1 MKTFKS
7 FREQL
12 ELQEAKKCSECGCD
26 PMNPKEGCD
35 CNHKAMAEEYSNA
48 HYQDGKTTV
57 KVKSTGATG
66 KVISRHRQDGEIHYT
81 VDHGGDKTSKHP
93 GSNLKVHESKM
104 DGVADGALEG
114 DKHMCA
120 TKIFKEGFGEGVPI
134 KGDHADPDEFGNI
147 SWYTT
152 MFDHGIETVEVQEEG
167 VKILAQE
174 AHMNHKK
181 KAYK

>member
-1 MKTFKS
+1 MKTFKN
-7 FREQL
+7 FREGV
-12 ELQEAKKCSECGCD
+12 EIQEE
-26 PMNPKEGCD
+26 P
-35 CNHKAMAEEYSNA
+35 
-48 HYQDGKTTV
+48 
-57 KVKSTGATG
+57 
-66 KVISRHRQDGEIHYT
+66 
-81 VDHGGDKTSKHP
+81 
-93 GSNLKVHESKM
+93 M
-104 DGVADGALEG
+104 DGVAKGSLDG

-134 KGDHADPDEFGNI
+134 KGEHADPDEFGNI

-181 KAYK
+181 KMKEEVEEIEEISKKTLGSYIKKATASYGSRERMGKEFERDAKASRSATDKKTNARLADRFQSAARKRKDGIMKATDKLVNKKN

>member
-1 MKTFKS
+1 MKTFRE
-7 FREQL
+7 FR
-12 ELQEAKKCSECGCD
+12 ELQEGKKCSECGCD
-26 PMNPKEGCD
+26 MMNPKEGCD
-35 CNHKAMAEEYSNA
+35 CDHKDMKEA
-48 HYQDGKTTV
+48 
-57 KVKSTGATG
+57 
-66 KVISRHRQDGEIHYT
+66 
-81 VDHGGDKTSKHP
+81 
-93 GSNLKVHESKM
+93 KM

-134 KGDHADPDEFGNI
+134 KGEHADPDEFGNI

-152 MFDHGIETVEVQEEG
+152 MFDHGIETVEVQEES